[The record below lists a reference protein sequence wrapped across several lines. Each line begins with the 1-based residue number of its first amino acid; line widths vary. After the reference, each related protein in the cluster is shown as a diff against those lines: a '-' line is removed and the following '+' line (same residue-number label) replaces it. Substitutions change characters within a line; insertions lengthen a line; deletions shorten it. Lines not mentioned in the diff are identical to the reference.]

1 MRPTSGGLNT
11 HPTKGKAVRAPGFTE
26 ARPSVAAVLEQ
37 GLPRGHHPRAIPEAE
52 PPSLMRLPDGESRN
66 RGRYLTFRSR
76 LGHKHA
82 GRYPASPATAEYLKC
97 GPAASHDPHS
107 MMPSPLERRACIGS
121 PKQEGGLVDVPKA
134 HLPRTAEWRAHARR
148 SRVLRGLLAP

>member
-52 PPSLMRLPDGESRN
+52 PPSSMRLPDGESRN
-66 RGRYLTFRSR
+66 RGRYLTCRSR
-76 LGHKHA
+76 LW
-82 GRYPASPATAEYLKC
+82 ATNSK
-97 GPAASHDPHS
+97 
-107 MMPSPLERRACIGS
+107 MPSPLERRACIGS
-121 PKQEGGLVDVPKA
+121 PKQEEGLVDVPKA
-134 HLPRTAEWRAHARR
+134 HTPRTAEWRAHAR
-148 SRVLRGLLAP
+148 